1 MKEHRR
7 YYNSFWEDAAMEKG
21 KMILFPKEVKKGD
34 VLEINT
40 LEQLRDLDE
49 NSDQLNSELLDII
62 ASQFLAPSKNSVIL
76 YPFSFDIYR
85 TGSQIP
91 FGPIT

>member
-21 KMILFPKEVKKGD
+21 KMILFPKRSKKGD

-62 ASQFLAPSKNSVIL
+62 AETLSL
-76 YPFSFDIYR
+76 
-85 TGSQIP
+85 
-91 FGPIT
+91 